1 MLEDKERN
9 ILREDAY
16 RAIEDTLKSFNAIL
30 KGEEGEVAG
39 REDGGR
45 EDAGREDG
53 GREDGGREDGGR
65 EGGGRED
72 PGRKDAGREDGEE
85 GRGGDV
91 PDIDRLLLID
101 SFLYIFAIRFVG
113 PYSFYCKCYPL
124 ITKIVG
130 ALKNNVFNPAY

>member
-30 KGEEGEVAG
+30 KGEEGEV
-39 REDGGR
+39 
-45 EDAGREDG
+45 AGREDG

-130 ALKNNVFNPAY
+130 ALKNNIFNPA

>member
-1 MLEDKERN
+1 LLEDKERN

-45 EDAGREDG
+45 EDAGREG
-53 GREDGGREDGGR
+53 
-65 EGGGRED
+65 
-72 PGRKDAGREDGEE
+72 AGREDGEE

>member
-45 EDAGREDG
+45 EDG
-53 GREDGGREDGGR
+53 GRQDGGREDGGR

-72 PGRKDAGREDGEE
+72 AGREDAGREDGEE

-130 ALKNNVFNPAY
+130 ALKNNIFNPA

>member
-45 EDAGREDG
+45 ED
-53 GREDGGREDGGR
+53 
-65 EGGGRED
+65 GGRED

-130 ALKNNVFNPAY
+130 ALKNNIFNPA

>member
-45 EDAGREDG
+45 EDG
-53 GREDGGREDGGR
+53 GREDGGREDCGR
-65 EGGGRED
+65 EGGGRE
-72 PGRKDAGREDGEE
+72 DAGREDGEE